1 MYPTFARRS
10 LVTYRARLWFI
21 RTRYVSSRTDRERRH
36 RNGRSRRCPLLASLG
51 RRNVSFQDDTHSA
64 LNPSTF
70 NRVYQMSLLEI
81 EDNGSGV
88 PQGVVLVIVGPPLDP
103 ANPIKEGEIV
113 RIARMYNLTSL
124 VNLAK
129 WTISQKVRSCESSIS
144 DNHNNPTSGCET
156 TGFIN
161 S

>member
-1 MYPTFARRS
+1 M
-10 LVTYRARLWFI
+10 
-21 RTRYVSSRTDRERRH
+21 
-36 RNGRSRRCPLLASLG
+36 
-51 RRNVSFQDDTHSA
+51 SFQDDTLSA

-103 ANPIKEGEIV
+103 TSPIKEAEIV

-129 WTISQKVRSCESSIS
+129 WTISQKVRSCESLIS
-144 DNHNNPTSGCET
+144 AIHNNPTSGCET
-156 TGFIN
+156 TGFIHR
-161 S
+161 